1 MKRWVW
7 ILCCLWL
14 LVGCAAPADDTGL
27 GVGRSSPEAA
37 VDGFLEDLNLAL
49 RDPSLTEGATQRSW
63 AERLAGYFAPDE
75 RVDQRVAFSEM
86 LAGFADTSRNP
97 IFGNRATLE
106 ITYTRIEILS
116 REGNTALVHVVD
128 GSFNLRWLNEQ
139 GDVIRERT
147 GGLTEVI
154 GQPSGGIPVIQVDGL
169 WYLTEG

>member
-1 MKRWVW
+1 MRHWVW
-7 ILCCLWL
+7 IVLLIL

-49 RDPSLTEGATQRSW
+49 RDPSLAERVTQQRW
-63 AERLAGYFAPDE
+63 AERLAGYFAPSE
-75 RVDQRVAFSEM
+75 QLTQRVAFNEM
-86 LAGFADTSRNP
+86 LAGFADTTRNP

-106 ITYTRIEILS
+106 IAYTRIQLLN
-116 REGNTALVHVVD
+116 REGNAALVQVVD

-147 GGLTEVI
+147 GSLTEVI
-154 GQPSGGIPVIQVDGL
+154 GQQSGGIPVIQVDGL
-169 WYLTEG
+169 WYLTEE